1 MTVRGMVPGLETPHP
16 VLHLLP
22 GVFHDGD
29 FTARFVSAFDDALAP
44 VFATLDNLTAYVDP
58 ETAPTDLLAFVGAWV
73 GASREASTDLSTQR
87 VAVREAVEAHRRRGT
102 PAGLRQVLRHLTGGE
117 VEVADSGGT
126 SWSLTPGSD
135 PPGTFP
141 AHVRIRIALDD
152 PESVDLAVLRSVVTD
167 ATPPHVTHEIEVM
180 GR

>member
-16 VLHLLP
+16 VLLLLP
-22 GVFHDGD
+22 GVFQDGD

-44 VFATLDNLTAYVDP
+44 VFATLDNLPAYFDP

-73 GASREASTDLSTQR
+73 GASREESTDLATQR
-87 VAVREAVEAHRRRGT
+87 IAVREAVEAHRRRGT
-102 PAGLRQVLRHLTGGE
+102 PGGLRQVLQHLTGGE

-126 SWSLTPGSD
+126 TWSLTPGAD
-135 PPGTFP
+135 LPGAFP
-141 AHVRIRIALDD
+141 AHVRVRIVLDD
-152 PESVDLAVLRSVVTD
+152 PDSVDLAVVGSVVTD
-167 ATPPHVTHEIEVM
+167 ATPPHATHEIEVM